1 MNCFSDLL
9 VEHKLP
15 LITADQAAKLFRNMF
30 SDSEKVK
37 KYQFGHTK
45 TTHKLIGAIA
55 KQITINLKEELLLT
69 PCYGL
74 ATQESSDKDL
84 GLTETSLFDIP
95 NINSGSTAQQM
106 YHVCNE
112 VRNSFIGQRNS
123 IIQKTQTA
131 QGDQKIFDIGCP
143 CHLAQLR
150 ARKGARE
157 LL

>member
-9 VEHKLP
+9 VEHKIP

-30 SDSEKVK
+30 SDSKKVK

-131 QGDQKIFDIGCP
+131 PGDQKIFDIGCP
-143 CHLAQLR
+143 CHLAQLS